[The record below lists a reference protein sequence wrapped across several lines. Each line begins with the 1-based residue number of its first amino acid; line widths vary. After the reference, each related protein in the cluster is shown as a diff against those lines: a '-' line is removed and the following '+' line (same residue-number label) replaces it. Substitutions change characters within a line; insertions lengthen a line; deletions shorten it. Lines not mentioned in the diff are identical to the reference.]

1 MDAAP
6 VRVQHPRNT
15 PTPEGPMPHETYY
28 DASAATVTFWVEVDG
43 VPVRAIIG
51 KATLHYRYQKNSS
64 TDDPLVTY
72 EQHAVEIGEAVRRR
86 LAAGSREPI
95 ILRDRDVAAQ
105 PAA

>member
-1 MDAAP
+1 MS
-6 VRVQHPRNT
+6 N
-15 PTPEGPMPHETYY
+15 ETYY

-64 TDDPLVTY
+64 TDDPLATY
-72 EQHAVEIGEAVRRR
+72 EQHAGEIAEAVRRR
-86 LAAGSREPI
+86 LAAGAREPVM
-95 ILRDRDVAAQ
+95 LRDGDVAAR